1 MDRQSLMEM
10 MTRSISN
17 VFETAFFQSVE
28 ILSSSNP
35 LGTAFFSSTEL
46 TGSFLKFTGKLSG
59 TVYIVAPD
67 AWVKNLTADFLGID
81 VMSVTDN
88 QKQDTIKE
96 AVNMIAG
103 HMFSFFDSEG
113 EIQLGIPEMITLLSE
128 DDLLKIN
135 GDVLRVMTDNEAL
148 AVVTELGASSG

>member
-1 MDRQSLMEM
+1 MDRQTLMEM

-28 ILSSSNP
+28 IQSSKDS

-46 TGSFLKFTGKLSG
+46 IGSFLKFTGKLSG
-59 TVYIVAPD
+59 TVSIVAPD
-67 AWVKNLTADFLGID
+67 VWVKNLTADFLGID
-81 VMSVTDN
+81 VKAVTDN

-103 HMFSFFDSEG
+103 HMFSLFDRDG
-113 EIQLGIPEMITLLSE
+113 EIQLGIPGMMTSLTG
-128 DDLLKIN
+128 DDLRKIN
-135 GDVLRVMTDNEAL
+135 GEVLRVMTDNESL
-148 AVVTELGASSG
+148 AVVTDLGTF

>member
-28 ILSSSNP
+28 IQSSKES
-35 LGTAFFSSTEL
+35 LGTPFFNSTEL
-46 TGSFLKFTGKLSG
+46 TGSFLKFSGKLSG
-59 TVYIVAPD
+59 TVSIVAPD

-81 VMSVTDN
+81 VKAVTDN
-88 QKQDTIKE
+88 QTQDTIKE

-103 HMFSFFDSEG
+103 HMFSFFDRDG
-113 EIQLGIPEMITLLSE
+113 EIQLGIPGMITALTGG
-128 DDLLKIN
+128 DLLKMK
-135 GDVLRVMTDNEAL
+135 GEVLRVMTDNEVL
-148 AVVTELGASSG
+148 AVVTDLGAF